1 MSHRPNLWSAADA
14 AHLPQYG
21 HTAVVI
27 GSVLIV
33 AITVL
38 VSVAAL
44 AVLVVSRDVHDS
56 WASPSQRTAARWW
69 SR

>member
-1 MSHRPNLWSAADA
+1 MSQRPDLWSAAEP

-21 HTAVVI
+21 HTAIVI

-44 AVLVVSRDVHDS
+44 AVLVVSGGGHDS